1 MFRARFIALFTCLF
15 VLSGGL
21 VGQDKKDEPKKD
33 EKKTDKKEEPPAKL
47 KGVLPPNWKKVGLT
61 DAQVQEVYKVQNKYN
76 DEIAKLETKIRELK
90 AAKDKEEKVILTA
103 EQKKRLEEILLGK
116 DK

>member
-1 MFRARFIALFTCLF
+1 MYRAGFLALFACLL

-21 VGQDKKDEPKKD
+21 VGQDKKDEPKK
-33 EKKTDKKEEPPAKL
+33 TDKKDETPVKL

-61 DAQVQEVYKVQNKYN
+61 DSQVQEVYKVQNKYN
-76 DEIAKLETKIRELK
+76 DEIAKLKAKIRELE
-90 AAKDKEEKVILTA
+90 AAKDKEEKAVLTP
-103 EQKKRLEEILLGK
+103 EQKKRLEEILIGK